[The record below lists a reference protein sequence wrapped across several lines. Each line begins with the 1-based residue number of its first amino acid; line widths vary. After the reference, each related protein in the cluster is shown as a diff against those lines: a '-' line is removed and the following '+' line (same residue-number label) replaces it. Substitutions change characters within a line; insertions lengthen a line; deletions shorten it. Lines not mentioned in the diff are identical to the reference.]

1 MAPLAPEDPGMSVAE
16 GTVASPCQATSLPRY
31 REECTEWAC
40 KAPGPWPAYTSRK
53 VGSFA
58 CKVLHDGNSHLN
70 LQFGLGQMSGSQ
82 SQAHSG
88 SAACTSTNTTLST
101 IEPAA
106 WLAAN
111 GLALWTLV
119 GLGAFIGGAHNGA
132 LWIFADVLAL
142 SQQRLLAS
150 SHALRR
156 LANGFAPRAA
166 FRLVAT
172 PHALRAARPNAIA
185 GTAKCTATG
194 HVLCIVMEEDRRAR
208 TASRSTGA
216 AGPPCL
222 QQGALST
229 HAVRNDKGERINAS
243 DDRGGHADDVE
254 GPAAAPATPTVAS
267 AAINPIQP

>member
-1 MAPLAPEDPGMSVAE
+1 MQGSWAVAGVHFPQGRVLRLQGVARRQFAPQFAVWPRADVRLAIPSAFG
-16 GTVASPCQATSLPRY
+16 
-31 REECTEWAC
+31 
-40 KAPGPWPAYTSRK
+40 
-53 VGSFA
+53 VG
-58 CKVLHDGNSHLN
+58 
-70 LQFGLGQMSGSQ
+70 
-82 SQAHSG
+82 
-88 SAACTSTNTTLST
+88 ACTSTNTTLST

-229 HAVRNDKGERINAS
+229 HAVRNDKGERIRRFRRS
-243 DDRGGHADDVE
+243 RR
-254 GPAAAPATPTVAS
+254 PCRRR
-267 AAINPIQP
+267 